1 MDKATFVVLGAL
13 KIRLRTRFRGLLH
26 ATTITLRLMCHVSQ
40 LMTNCRHHIAQ
51 SLTKRSKRGWVLEMA
66 LNRGYASPICF
77 ESVDSKLPTKQRLQM
92 FSGRSRFSTIF
103 DTPNGLCCYF
113 FIVYFVSKC
122 NKIPL

>member
-1 MDKATFVVLGAL
+1 MPCQSVNDKL
-13 KIRLRTRFRGLLH
+13 
-26 ATTITLRLMCHVSQ
+26 Q
-40 LMTNCRHHIAQ
+40 NHIAQ

-66 LNRGYASPICF
+66 LNSGYASPICF
-77 ESVDSKLPTKQRLQM
+77 ESVDSKLPTKQRLEM

-113 FIVYFVSKC
+113 FIVYFVSQC